1 MKQTTFFIISI
12 CFSFLL
18 NGQTLKSPS
27 EFLGYDI
34 GTQFSR
40 HHRVVEYFQY
50 VASEYPNQVKLDQY
64 GSTYEGRPLYL
75 ATVSSE
81 SNMNQLESIRA
92 SHLAQT
98 VSSQTSS
105 NNMGVVWLSFNVHGN
120 EASST
125 EASMQTIYELL
136 TEHRDYLKNTVVLID
151 PCVNPDGRDRYANWF
166 NQQTGSPYDSNPASI
181 EHSEPWPGGR
191 PNHYLFDLNR
201 DWTWASQIETQSRLK
216 VYHQWLPHVHV
227 DFHEQGI
234 NEPYYFAPAAE
245 PFHEII
251 TDWQRE
257 FQTQIGKNNAK
268 YFDENGWLYFTR
280 ERFDLLYPAY
290 GDTYPTY
297 LGAIGMTYEQAGHGM
312 GGLGVMNDEGIEL
325 TLIDRVKHHTV
336 TGLSTVEMTSKNA
349 DRLNKEFTAYFDN
362 SDIAT
367 KSYVLKGDRD
377 KKQALMDL
385 LDKHQISYG
394 RAQQTSANGYDYHS
408 LKNTQWQLSSSDLVV
423 PATQARGKMIKV
435 LFESNAKLSDSLTYD
450 ITAWSLPYAYGLN
463 ALASQK
469 SVNFSPVTKDQMS
482 NDISTNAV
490 GYLVEWH
497 NLSDAKF
504 LADLLKKD
512 FKVRFTEKEMSTAGK
527 LFDRGSLII
536 TRGDNHHVSDF
547 DQTLSRL
554 ANLHGRKLTLASS
567 GFSTTGPDFGSP
579 DIKLINP
586 PKIAMLAGNG
596 TSSLSYGALWHFFDQ
611 QLKYPVT
618 RINTDDFASTNW
630 SQFST
635 LIVPEGYYGR
645 QMNGRTMDL
654 LNDWLSK
661 GGNMIVIGRA
671 VRSFEGKEG
680 FGLGSKEV
688 KPPESDPLLPYDKR
702 ERESAKNLITGAI
715 FKVQMDNS
723 HPLAFGYDNHYYSLK
738 LSSDSYEYLKQ
749 GFNVGYLTENVQK
762 VSGFVGSEALKSMSK
777 SLVFGEESHG
787 RGSVI
792 YMVDNP
798 LFRSFWENGKLLLA
812 NAIFFVNNNSY
823 EL

>member
-1 MKQTTFFIISI
+1 MKQITSFLAAFFI
-12 CFSFLL
+12 SFLL
-18 NGQTLKSPS
+18 SAQNLMSPS

-50 VASEYPNQVKLDQY
+50 VAAQYPNQVQLKQY

-75 ATVSSE
+75 ATVTSA
-81 SNMNQLESIRA
+81 SNMSQIESIRA
-92 SHLAQT
+92 AHLSQIESIQN
-98 VSSQTSS
+98 SSST
-105 NNMGVVWLSFNVHGN
+105 GVVWLSFNVHGN

-125 EASMQTIYELL
+125 EASMQTIFELL
-136 TEHRDYLKNTVVLID
+136 TKHQDYLDNTVVLID
-151 PCVNPDGRDRYANWF
+151 PCVNPDGRDRYVNWF
-166 NQQTGSPYDSNPASI
+166 NQQTGSPYDNDPGSI

-201 DWTWASQIETQSRLK
+201 DWTWASQIETQYRLK

-268 YFDENGWLYFTR
+268 YFDQNGWLYFTR

-312 GGLGVMNDEGIEL
+312 GGLGVINDEGKEL
-325 TLIDRVKHHTV
+325 TLVDRVKHHTV

-349 DRLNKEFTAYFDN
+349 DRLNKEFKSFFDN
-362 SDIAT
+362 KEIDV
-367 KSYVLKGDRD
+367 KSYVLRGNKD

-385 LDKHQISYG
+385 LDKHQIKYG
-394 RAQQTSANGYDYHS
+394 QAQKGSASGYDYNNM
-408 LKNTQWQLSSSDLVV
+408 KNAQWQLSSNDLVV
-423 PATQARGKMIKV
+423 PATQAKGKMIKV
-435 LFESNAKLSDSLTYD
+435 LFEANAKLSDSLTYD

-469 SVNFSPVTKDQMS
+469 SVNFNPVVVDKRS
-482 NDISTNAV
+482 NSANSTAV
-490 GYLVEWH
+490 GYLVEW
-497 NLSDAKF
+497 NSLSDAKF
-504 LADLLKKD
+504 LADLLRQKV
-512 FKVRFTEKEMSTAGK
+512 KVRFTEKPMSTAGK
-527 LFDRGSLII
+527 SFNRGTLII
-536 TRGDNHHVSDF
+536 TRGDNDHLSNF
-547 DQTLSRL
+547 DQLVTDV
-554 ANLHGRKLTLASS
+554 ANLNSRQLTVATS
-567 GFSTTGPDFGSP
+567 GFSTSGPDFGSP
-579 DIKLINP
+579 DIKLVNP
-586 PKIAMLAGNG
+586 PKVAMLAGNG

-618 RINTDDFASTNW
+618 RIDTNDFSSTDLSK
-630 SQFST
+630 FST
-635 LIVPEGYYGR
+635 LIIPEGYYGR
-645 QMNGRTMDL
+645 QLNERNMEM

-671 VRSFEGKEG
+671 AQSFEGRDG
-680 FGLGSKEV
+680 FGLKSKEN
-688 KPPESDPLLPYDKR
+688 KPDESDPLLPYDKR

-715 FKVQMDNS
+715 FKIKLDNS
-723 HPLAFGYDNHYYSLK
+723 HPLAFGYDEDYFSLK
-738 LSSDSYEYLKQ
+738 LDSMSYDYLQ
-749 GFNVGYLTENVQK
+749 TGYNVGYLTENTQK
-762 VSGFVGSEALKSMSK
+762 ASGFAGSKALKSMSK
-777 SLVFGEESHG
+777 TLVFGEESHG

-792 YMVDNP
+792 YMIDNP
-798 LFRSFWENGKLLLA
+798 LFRSFWENGKLLLS
-812 NAIFFVNNNSY
+812 NAIFFVNNNMP

>member
-1 MKQTTFFIISI
+1 MKQITSFLAAFFI
-12 CFSFLL
+12 SFLL
-18 NGQTLKSPS
+18 SAQTLMSPS

-50 VASEYPNQVKLDQY
+50 VAAQYPGQVQLKQY

-75 ATVSSE
+75 ATVTSA
-81 SNMNQLESIRA
+81 SNMNQIESIRA
-92 SHLAQT
+92 AHL
-98 VSSQTSS
+98 SQTESTKNSS
-105 NNMGVVWLSFNVHGN
+105 STGVVWLSFNVHGN

-125 EASMQTIYELL
+125 EASMQTIFELL
-136 TEHRDYLKNTVVLID
+136 TKHQDYLDNTVVLID

-166 NQQTGSPYDSNPASI
+166 NQQTGSPYDSDPGSI

-201 DWTWASQIETQSRLK
+201 DWTWASQIETQYRLK

-268 YFDENGWLYFTR
+268 YFDQNGWLYFTR

-312 GGLGVMNDEGIEL
+312 GGLGVINDEGKEL
-325 TLIDRVKHHTV
+325 TLVDRVKHHTV

-349 DRLNKEFTAYFDN
+349 DRLNKEFKSFFDN
-362 SDIAT
+362 KEIDV
-367 KSYVLKGDRD
+367 KSYVLRGNKD

-385 LDKHQISYG
+385 LDKHQIKYG
-394 RAQQTSANGYDYHS
+394 QAQQGSASGYDYNNM
-408 LKNTQWQLSSSDLVV
+408 KNAQWQLSSNDLVV
-423 PATQARGKMIKV
+423 PATQAKGKMIKV
-435 LFESNAKLSDSLTYD
+435 LFEANAKLSDSLTYD

-469 SVNFSPVTKDQMS
+469 SVNFNPVAVDKPS
-482 NDISTNAV
+482 NSANSTAV
-490 GYLVEWH
+490 GYLVEW
-497 NLSDAKF
+497 NSLSDAKF
-504 LADLLKKD
+504 LADLLRQKV
-512 FKVRFTEKEMSTAGK
+512 KVRFTEKPMSTAGK
-527 LFDRGSLII
+527 SFNRGTLII
-536 TRGDNHHVSDF
+536 TRGDNDHLSNF
-547 DQTLSRL
+547 DQLVTDV
-554 ANLHGRKLTLASS
+554 ANLHSRQLTVATS
-567 GFSTTGPDFGSP
+567 GFSTSGPDFGSP
-579 DIKLINP
+579 DIKLVNP
-586 PKIAMLAGNG
+586 PKVAMLAGNG

-618 RINTDDFASTNW
+618 RIDTNDFSSTDLSK
-630 SQFST
+630 FST
-635 LIVPEGYYGR
+635 LIIPEGYYSR
-645 QMNGRTMDL
+645 QLNERNMEM

-671 VRSFEGKEG
+671 AQSFEGRDG
-680 FGLGSKEV
+680 FGLKSKEN
-688 KPPESDPLLPYDKR
+688 KPEESDPLLPYDKR

-715 FKVQMDNS
+715 FKIKLDNS
-723 HPLAFGYDNHYYSLK
+723 HPLAFGYDEDYFSLK
-738 LSSDSYEYLKQ
+738 LDSMSYDYLQ
-749 GFNVGYLTENVQK
+749 TGYNVGYLTENTQK
-762 VSGFVGSEALKSMSK
+762 ASGFAGSKALKSMSK
-777 SLVFGEESHG
+777 TVVFGEESHG

-792 YMVDNP
+792 YMIDNP
-798 LFRSFWENGKLLLA
+798 LFRSFWENGKLLLS
-812 NAIFFVNNNSY
+812 NAIFFVNNNMP

>member
-1 MKQTTFFIISI
+1 MKQITSFLAAFFIT
-12 CFSFLL
+12 FLL
-18 NGQTLKSPS
+18 SAQTLMSPS

-50 VASEYPNQVKLDQY
+50 VAAQYPGQVQLKQY

-75 ATVSSE
+75 ATVTSA
-81 SNMNQLESIRA
+81 SNMSQIGSIRA
-92 SHLAQT
+92 AHL
-98 VSSQTSS
+98 SQTESTQNSS
-105 NNMGVVWLSFNVHGN
+105 STGVVWLSFNVHGN

-125 EASMQTIYELL
+125 EASMQTIFELL
-136 TEHRDYLKNTVVLID
+136 TKHQDYLDNTVVLID

-166 NQQTGSPYDSNPASI
+166 NQQTGSPYDSDPGSI

-201 DWTWASQIETQSRLK
+201 DWTWASQIETQYRLK

-268 YFDENGWLYFTR
+268 YFDQNGWLYFTR

-312 GGLGVMNDEGIEL
+312 GGLGVINDEGKEL
-325 TLIDRVKHHTV
+325 TLVDRVKHHTV

-349 DRLNKEFTAYFDN
+349 DRLNKEFKSFFDN
-362 SDIAT
+362 KEIDV
-367 KSYVLKGDRD
+367 KSYVLRGNKD

-385 LDKHQISYG
+385 LDKHQIKYG
-394 RAQQTSANGYDYHS
+394 QVQQGSASGYDYNNM
-408 LKNTQWQLSSSDLVV
+408 KNAQWQLSSNDLVV
-423 PATQARGKMIKV
+423 PATQAKGKMIKV
-435 LFESNAKLSDSLTYD
+435 LFEANAKLSDSLTYD

-469 SVNFSPVTKDQMS
+469 SVNFNPVAVDKPS
-482 NDISTNAV
+482 NSANSTAV
-490 GYLVEWH
+490 GYLVEW
-497 NLSDAKF
+497 NSLSDAKF
-504 LADLLKKD
+504 LADLLRQKV
-512 FKVRFTEKEMSTAGK
+512 KVRFTEKPMSTAGK
-527 LFDRGSLII
+527 SFNRGTLII
-536 TRGDNHHVSDF
+536 TRGDNDHLSNF
-547 DQTLSRL
+547 DQLVTDV
-554 ANLHGRKLTLASS
+554 ANLHSRQLTVATS
-567 GFSTTGPDFGSP
+567 GFSTSGPDFGSP
-579 DIKLINP
+579 DIKLVNP
-586 PKIAMLAGNG
+586 PKVAMLAGNG

-618 RINTDDFASTNW
+618 RIDTNDFSSTDLSK
-630 SQFST
+630 FST
-635 LIVPEGYYGR
+635 LIIPEGYYGR
-645 QMNGRTMDL
+645 QLNERNMEM

-671 VRSFEGKEG
+671 AQSFEGRDG
-680 FGLGSKEV
+680 FGLKYKEN
-688 KPPESDPLLPYDKR
+688 KPDESDPILPYDKR

-715 FKVQMDNS
+715 FKIKLDNS
-723 HPLAFGYDNHYYSLK
+723 HPLAFGYDEDYFSLK
-738 LSSDSYEYLKQ
+738 LDSMSYDYLQ
-749 GFNVGYLTENVQK
+749 TGYNVGYLTENTQK
-762 VSGFVGSEALKSMSK
+762 ASGFAGSKALKSMSK
-777 SLVFGEESHG
+777 TLVFGEESHG

-792 YMVDNP
+792 YMIDNP
-798 LFRSFWENGKLLLA
+798 LFRSFWENGKLLLS
-812 NAIFFVNNNSY
+812 NAIFFVNNNMP

>member
-1 MKQTTFFIISI
+1 MKQITSFLAAFFI
-12 CFSFLL
+12 SFLL
-18 NGQTLKSPS
+18 SAQTLMSPS

-50 VASEYPNQVKLDQY
+50 VAAQYPGQVQLKQY

-75 ATVSSE
+75 ATVTSA
-81 SNMNQLESIRA
+81 SNMNQIESIRA
-92 SHLAQT
+92 AHL
-98 VSSQTSS
+98 SQTESTQNSS
-105 NNMGVVWLSFNVHGN
+105 STGVVWLSFNVHGN

-125 EASMQTIYELL
+125 EASMQTIFELL
-136 TEHRDYLKNTVVLID
+136 TKHQDYLDNTVVLID

-166 NQQTGSPYDSNPASI
+166 NQQTGSPYDNDPGSI

-201 DWTWASQIETQSRLK
+201 DWTWASQIETQYRLK

-268 YFDENGWLYFTR
+268 YFDQNGWLYFTR

-312 GGLGVMNDEGIEL
+312 GGLGVINDEGKEL
-325 TLIDRVKHHTV
+325 TLVDRVKHHTV

-349 DRLNKEFTAYFDN
+349 DRLNKEFKSFFDN
-362 SDIAT
+362 KEIDV
-367 KSYVLKGDRD
+367 KSYVLRGNKD

-385 LDKHQISYG
+385 LDKHKIKYG
-394 RAQQTSANGYDYHS
+394 QAQQGSASGYDYNNM
-408 LKNTQWQLSSSDLVV
+408 KNAQWQLSSNDLVV
-423 PATQARGKMIKV
+423 PATQAKGKMIKV
-435 LFESNAKLSDSLTYD
+435 LFEANAKLSDSLTYD

-469 SVNFSPVTKDQMS
+469 SVNFNPVAVDKPS
-482 NDISTNAV
+482 NSANSTAV
-490 GYLVEWH
+490 GYLVEW
-497 NLSDAKF
+497 NSLSDAKF
-504 LADLLKKD
+504 LADLLRQKV
-512 FKVRFTEKEMSTAGK
+512 KVRFTEKPMSTAGK
-527 LFDRGSLII
+527 SFNRGTLII
-536 TRGDNHHVSDF
+536 TRGDNDHLSNF
-547 DQTLSRL
+547 DQLVTDV
-554 ANLHGRKLTLASS
+554 ANLHSRQLTVATS
-567 GFSTTGPDFGSP
+567 GFSTSGPDFGSP
-579 DIKLINP
+579 DIKLVNP
-586 PKIAMLAGNG
+586 PKVAMLAGNG

-618 RINTDDFASTNW
+618 RIDTNDFSSTDLSK
-630 SQFST
+630 FST
-635 LIVPEGYYGR
+635 LIIPEGYYGR
-645 QMNGRTMDL
+645 QLNERNMEM

-671 VRSFEGKEG
+671 AQSFEGRDG
-680 FGLGSKEV
+680 FGLKSKEN
-688 KPPESDPLLPYDKR
+688 KPDESDPLLPYDKR

-715 FKVQMDNS
+715 FKIKLDNS
-723 HPLAFGYDNHYYSLK
+723 HPLAFGYDEDYFSLK
-738 LSSDSYEYLKQ
+738 LDSMSYDYLQ
-749 GFNVGYLTENVQK
+749 TGYNVGYLTENTQK
-762 VSGFVGSEALKSMSK
+762 ASGFAGSKALKSMSK
-777 SLVFGEESHG
+777 TVVFGEESHG

-792 YMVDNP
+792 YMIDNP
-798 LFRSFWENGKLLLA
+798 LFRSFWENGKLLLS
-812 NAIFFVNNNSY
+812 NAIFFVNNNMP

>member
-1 MKQTTFFIISI
+1 MKQITSFLAAFFIT
-12 CFSFLL
+12 FLL
-18 NGQTLKSPS
+18 SAQTLMSPS

-50 VASEYPNQVKLDQY
+50 VAAQYPGQVQLKQY

-75 ATVSSE
+75 ATVTSA
-81 SNMNQLESIRA
+81 SNMSQIGSIRA
-92 SHLAQT
+92 AHL
-98 VSSQTSS
+98 SQTESTQNSS
-105 NNMGVVWLSFNVHGN
+105 STGVVWLSFNVHGN

-125 EASMQTIYELL
+125 EASMQTIFELL
-136 TEHRDYLKNTVVLID
+136 TKHQDYLDNTVVLID

-166 NQQTGSPYDSNPASI
+166 NQQTGSPYDSDPGSI

-201 DWTWASQIETQSRLK
+201 DWTWASQIETQYRLK

-268 YFDENGWLYFTR
+268 YFDQNGWLYFTR

-312 GGLGVMNDEGIEL
+312 GGLGVINDEGKEL
-325 TLIDRVKHHTV
+325 TLVDRVKHHTV

-349 DRLNKEFTAYFDN
+349 DRLNKEFKSFFDN
-362 SDIAT
+362 KEIDV
-367 KSYVLKGDRD
+367 KSYVLRGNKD

-385 LDKHQISYG
+385 LDKHQIKYG
-394 RAQQTSANGYDYHS
+394 QAQQGSASGYDYNNM
-408 LKNTQWQLSSSDLVV
+408 KNAQWQLSSNDLVV
-423 PATQARGKMIKV
+423 PATQAKGKMIKV
-435 LFESNAKLSDSLTYD
+435 LFEANAKLSDSLTYD

-469 SVNFSPVTKDQMS
+469 SVNFNPVVVDKPS
-482 NDISTNAV
+482 NSANSTAV
-490 GYLVEWH
+490 GYLVEW
-497 NLSDAKF
+497 NSLSDAKF
-504 LADLLKKD
+504 LADLLRQKV
-512 FKVRFTEKEMSTAGK
+512 KVRFTEKPMSTAGK
-527 LFDRGSLII
+527 SFNRGTLII
-536 TRGDNHHVSDF
+536 TRGDNDHLSNF
-547 DQTLSRL
+547 DQLVTDV
-554 ANLHGRKLTLASS
+554 ANLHSRQLTVATS
-567 GFSTTGPDFGSP
+567 GFSTSGPDFGSP
-579 DIKLINP
+579 DIKLVNP
-586 PKIAMLAGNG
+586 PKVAMLAGNG

-618 RINTDDFASTNW
+618 RIDTNDFSSTDLSK
-630 SQFST
+630 FST
-635 LIVPEGYYGR
+635 LIIPEGYYGR
-645 QMNGRTMDL
+645 QLNERNMEM

-671 VRSFEGKEG
+671 AQSFEGRDG
-680 FGLGSKEV
+680 FGLKSKEN
-688 KPPESDPLLPYDKR
+688 KPDESDPLLPYDKR

-715 FKVQMDNS
+715 FKIKLDNS
-723 HPLAFGYDNHYYSLK
+723 HPLAFGYDEDYFSLK
-738 LSSDSYEYLKQ
+738 LDSMSYDYLQ
-749 GFNVGYLTENVQK
+749 TGYNVGYLTENTQK
-762 VSGFVGSEALKSMSK
+762 ASGFAGSKALKSMSK
-777 SLVFGEESHG
+777 TLVFGEESHG

-792 YMVDNP
+792 YMIDNP
-798 LFRSFWENGKLLLA
+798 LFRSFWENGKLLLS
-812 NAIFFVNNNSY
+812 NAIFFVNNNMP

>member
-1 MKQTTFFIISI
+1 MKQITSFLAAFFIT
-12 CFSFLL
+12 FLL
-18 NGQTLKSPS
+18 SAQTLMSPS

-50 VASEYPNQVKLDQY
+50 VAAQYPGQVQLKQY

-75 ATVSSE
+75 ATVTSA
-81 SNMNQLESIRA
+81 SNMSQIGSIRA
-92 SHLAQT
+92 AHL
-98 VSSQTSS
+98 SQTESTQNSS
-105 NNMGVVWLSFNVHGN
+105 STGVVWLSFNVHGN

-125 EASMQTIYELL
+125 EASMQTIFELL
-136 TEHRDYLKNTVVLID
+136 TKHQDYLDNTVVLID

-166 NQQTGSPYDSNPASI
+166 NQQTGSPYDNDPGSI

-201 DWTWASQIETQSRLK
+201 DWTWASQIETQYRLK

-268 YFDENGWLYFTR
+268 YFDQNGWLYFTR

-312 GGLGVMNDEGIEL
+312 GGLGVINDEGKEL
-325 TLIDRVKHHTV
+325 TLVDRVKHHTV

-349 DRLNKEFTAYFDN
+349 DRLNKEFKSFFDN
-362 SDIAT
+362 KEIDV
-367 KSYVLKGDRD
+367 KSYVLRGNKD

-385 LDKHQISYG
+385 LDKHQIKYG
-394 RAQQTSANGYDYHS
+394 QAQQGSASGYDYNNM
-408 LKNTQWQLSSSDLVV
+408 KNAQWQLSSNDLVV
-423 PATQARGKMIKV
+423 PATQAKGKMIKV
-435 LFESNAKLSDSLTYD
+435 LFEANAKLSDSLTYD

-469 SVNFSPVTKDQMS
+469 SVNFNPVVVDKPS
-482 NDISTNAV
+482 NSANSTAV
-490 GYLVEWH
+490 GYLVEW
-497 NLSDAKF
+497 NSLSDAKF
-504 LADLLKKD
+504 LADLLRQKV
-512 FKVRFTEKEMSTAGK
+512 KVRFTEKPMSTAGK
-527 LFDRGSLII
+527 SFNRGTLII
-536 TRGDNHHVSDF
+536 TRGDNDHLSNF
-547 DQTLSRL
+547 DQLVTDV
-554 ANLHGRKLTLASS
+554 ANLHSRQLTVATS
-567 GFSTTGPDFGSP
+567 GFSTSGPDFGSP
-579 DIKLINP
+579 DIKLVNP
-586 PKIAMLAGNG
+586 PKVAMLAGNG

-618 RINTDDFASTNW
+618 RIDTNDFSSTDLSK
-630 SQFST
+630 FST
-635 LIVPEGYYGR
+635 LIIPEGYYGR
-645 QMNGRTMDL
+645 QLNERNMEM

-671 VRSFEGKEG
+671 AQSFEGRDG
-680 FGLGSKEV
+680 FGLKSKEN
-688 KPPESDPLLPYDKR
+688 KPDESDPLLPYDKR

-715 FKVQMDNS
+715 FKIKLDNS
-723 HPLAFGYDNHYYSLK
+723 HQLAFGYDEDYFSLK
-738 LSSDSYEYLKQ
+738 LDSMSYDYLQ
-749 GFNVGYLTENVQK
+749 TGYNVGYLTENTQK
-762 VSGFVGSEALKSMSK
+762 ASGFAGSKALKSMSK
-777 SLVFGEESHG
+777 TLVFGEESHG

-792 YMVDNP
+792 YMIDNP
-798 LFRSFWENGKLLLA
+798 LFRSFWENGKLLLS
-812 NAIFFVNNNSY
+812 NAIFFVNNNMP

>member
-1 MKQTTFFIISI
+1 MKQITSFLAAFFI
-12 CFSFLL
+12 SFLL
-18 NGQTLKSPS
+18 SAQTLMSPS

-50 VASEYPNQVKLDQY
+50 VAAQYPGQVQLKQY

-75 ATVSSE
+75 ATVTSA
-81 SNMNQLESIRA
+81 SNMNQIESIRA
-92 SHLAQT
+92 AHL
-98 VSSQTSS
+98 SQTESTQNSS
-105 NNMGVVWLSFNVHGN
+105 STGVVWLSFNVHGN

-125 EASMQTIYELL
+125 EASMQTIFELL
-136 TEHRDYLKNTVVLID
+136 TKHQDYLDNTVVLID

-166 NQQTGSPYDSNPASI
+166 NQQTGSPYDSDPGSI

-201 DWTWASQIETQSRLK
+201 DWTWASQIETQYRLK

-268 YFDENGWLYFTR
+268 YFDQNGWLYFTR

-312 GGLGVMNDEGIEL
+312 GGLGVINDEGKEL
-325 TLIDRVKHHTV
+325 TLVDRVKHHTV

-349 DRLNKEFTAYFDN
+349 DRLNKEFNSFFDN
-362 SDIAT
+362 KEIEV
-367 KSYVLKGDRD
+367 KSYVLRGNKD

-385 LDKHQISYG
+385 LDKHKIKYG
-394 RAQQTSANGYDYHS
+394 QAQQGSASGYDYNNM
-408 LKNTQWQLSSSDLVV
+408 KNAQWQLSSNDLVV
-423 PATQARGKMIKV
+423 PATQAKGKMIKV
-435 LFESNAKLSDSLTYD
+435 LFEANAKLSDSLTYD

-469 SVNFSPVTKDQMS
+469 SVNFNPVAVDKPS
-482 NDISTNAV
+482 NSANSTAV
-490 GYLVEWH
+490 GYLVEW
-497 NLSDAKF
+497 NSLSDAKF
-504 LADLLKKD
+504 LADLLRQKV
-512 FKVRFTEKEMSTAGK
+512 KVRFTEKPMSTAGK
-527 LFDRGSLII
+527 SFNRGTLII
-536 TRGDNHHVSDF
+536 TRGDNDHLSNF
-547 DQTLSRL
+547 DQLVTDV
-554 ANLHGRKLTLASS
+554 ANLHSRQLTVATS
-567 GFSTTGPDFGSP
+567 GFSTSGPDFGSP
-579 DIKLINP
+579 DIKLVNP
-586 PKIAMLAGNG
+586 PKVAMLAGNG

-618 RINTDDFASTNW
+618 RIDTNDFSSTDLSK
-630 SQFST
+630 FST
-635 LIVPEGYYGR
+635 LIIPEGYYGR
-645 QMNGRTMDL
+645 QLNERNMEM

-671 VRSFEGKEG
+671 AQSFEGRDG
-680 FGLGSKEV
+680 FGLKSKEN
-688 KPPESDPLLPYDKR
+688 KPDESDPLLPYDKR

-715 FKVQMDNS
+715 FKIKLDNS
-723 HPLAFGYDNHYYSLK
+723 HPLAFGYDEDYFSLK
-738 LSSDSYEYLKQ
+738 LDSMSYDYLQ
-749 GFNVGYLTENVQK
+749 TGYNVGYLTENTQK
-762 VSGFVGSEALKSMSK
+762 ASGFAGSKALKSMSK
-777 SLVFGEESHG
+777 TVVFGEESHG

-792 YMVDNP
+792 YMIDNP
-798 LFRSFWENGKLLLA
+798 LFRSFWENGKLLLS
-812 NAIFFVNNNSY
+812 NAIFFVNNNMP

>member
-1 MKQTTFFIISI
+1 MKQITSFLAAFFI
-12 CFSFLL
+12 SFLL
-18 NGQTLKSPS
+18 SAQTLMSPS

-50 VASEYPNQVKLDQY
+50 VAAQYPGQVQLKQY

-75 ATVSSE
+75 ATVTSA
-81 SNMNQLESIRA
+81 SNMNQIESIRA
-92 SHLAQT
+92 AHL
-98 VSSQTSS
+98 SQTESTQNSS
-105 NNMGVVWLSFNVHGN
+105 STGVVWLSFNVHGN

-125 EASMQTIYELL
+125 EASMQTIFELL
-136 TEHRDYLKNTVVLID
+136 TKHQDYLDNTVVLID

-166 NQQTGSPYDSNPASI
+166 NQQTGSPYDSDPGSI

-201 DWTWASQIETQSRLK
+201 DWTWASQIETQYRLK

-268 YFDENGWLYFTR
+268 YFDQNGWLYFTR

-312 GGLGVMNDEGIEL
+312 GGLGVINDEGKEL
-325 TLIDRVKHHTV
+325 TLVDRVKHHTV

-349 DRLNKEFTAYFDN
+349 DRLNKEFKSFFDN
-362 SDIAT
+362 KEIDV
-367 KSYVLKGDRD
+367 KSYVLRGNKD

-385 LDKHQISYG
+385 LDKHKIKYG
-394 RAQQTSANGYDYHS
+394 QAQQGSASGYDYNNM
-408 LKNTQWQLSSSDLVV
+408 KNAQWQLSSNDLVV
-423 PATQARGKMIKV
+423 PATQAKGKMIKV
-435 LFESNAKLSDSLTYD
+435 LFEANAKLSDSLTYD

-469 SVNFSPVTKDQMS
+469 SVNFNPVAVDKPS
-482 NDISTNAV
+482 NSANSTAV
-490 GYLVEWH
+490 GYLVEW
-497 NLSDAKF
+497 NSLSDAKF
-504 LADLLKKD
+504 LADLLRQKV
-512 FKVRFTEKEMSTAGK
+512 KVRFTEKPMSTAGK
-527 LFDRGSLII
+527 SFNRGTLII
-536 TRGDNHHVSDF
+536 TRGDNDHLSNF
-547 DQTLSRL
+547 DQLVTDV
-554 ANLHGRKLTLASS
+554 ANLHSRQLTVATS
-567 GFSTTGPDFGSP
+567 GFSTSGPDFGSP
-579 DIKLINP
+579 DIKLVNP
-586 PKIAMLAGNG
+586 PKVAMLAGNG

-618 RINTDDFASTNW
+618 RIDTNDFSSTDLSK
-630 SQFST
+630 FST
-635 LIVPEGYYGR
+635 LIIPEGYYSR
-645 QMNGRTMDL
+645 QLNERNMEM

-671 VRSFEGKEG
+671 AQSFEGRDG
-680 FGLGSKEV
+680 FGLKSKEN
-688 KPPESDPLLPYDKR
+688 KPEESDPLLPYDKR

-715 FKVQMDNS
+715 FKIKLDNS
-723 HPLAFGYDNHYYSLK
+723 HPLAFGYDEDYFSLK
-738 LSSDSYEYLKQ
+738 LDSMSYDYLQ
-749 GFNVGYLTENVQK
+749 TGYNVGYLTENTQK
-762 VSGFVGSEALKSMSK
+762 ASGFAGSKALKSMSK
-777 SLVFGEESHG
+777 TVVFGEESHG

-792 YMVDNP
+792 YMIDNP
-798 LFRSFWENGKLLLA
+798 LFRSFWENGKLLLS
-812 NAIFFVNNNSY
+812 NAIFFVNNNMP